1 MFKRGSYP
9 IGRNHFVKS
18 EKIDM
23 LFRKVVAA
31 GFISHYS
38 YSFFSFFPF
47 PFTMATIP
55 FAGFT
60 YHPYQEEA
68 ITWMRAREAADA
80 RFVHGGILADEM
92 GLGKTYMTI
101 GLLLGDAAPSKTLL
115 IVPPVLQP
123 QWTEALT
130 KSAIPH
136 RVLKTGNK
144 FQEVAGT
151 RACSVVLATY
161 ERALR
166 SGTLLNAEAFDRII
180 CDEGHMLRNGPKTKR
195 FCIIAGIAAPRR
207 WILSGTPIQNHRA
220 EFGNLMRFLGMSM
233 EVYIKTPIA
242 DIAREIL
249 MRRVVGDVRDAV
261 VGFPDERPTH
271 TIYPVVMPLESEEER
286 VFAALVGRMEH
297 AIEAHAS
304 SAIVLELYLRI
315 RQFIA
320 HPAIYTDAMRRKYG
334 DDYKRAGWT
343 GTASKATAFR
353 NYLAVATKE
362 PTIVFGNFR
371 GELDV
376 AETELRRAG
385 YGVWGIR
392 GGMSDSQRVGVITE
406 SKAAAEAGK
415 PVAIVIQIV
424 AGGAGLNLQHCSR
437 VCFLS
442 SHWNPAVV
450 DQAIA
455 RAYRMGQAR
464 AVSVVH
470 FLLADDAERN
480 LDRRIA
486 NMHAAKRLVAESIHP
501 KLVCDT
507 VVDKTR
513 LIAVLDEAAPKH
525 LDMPMAAFGVEDD
538 ESE

>member
-1 MFKRGSYP
+1 
-9 IGRNHFVKS
+9 
-18 EKIDM
+18 
-23 LFRKVVAA
+23 
-31 GFISHYS
+31 
-38 YSFFSFFPF
+38 
-47 PFTMATIP
+47 MATVP
-55 FAGFT
+55 FEGFA

-68 ITWMRAREAADA
+68 IAWMRAREAESA
-80 RFVHGGILADEM
+80 RFVRGGILADEM

-101 GLLLGDAAPSKTLL
+101 GLLLGDVAASKTLL

-136 RVLKTGNK
+136 RVLKAGNK

-151 RACSVVLATY
+151 RTCSVVLATY

-166 SGTLLNAEAFDRII
+166 SGPLLNGEAFDRII
-180 CDEGHMLRNGPKTKR
+180 CDEGHMLRNGHKTKR
-195 FCIIAGIAAPRR
+195 FRIIAGIAAARR

-220 EFGNLMRFLGMSM
+220 EFGNLMRFLGMNM
-233 EVYIKTPIA
+233 DTYIKTPNA

-249 MRRVVGDVRDAV
+249 LRRVVGDVRDV
-261 VGFPDERPTH
+261 VIGFPDERPTH
-271 TIYPVVMPLESEEER
+271 TIYPVVMPMGSEEES

-297 AIEAHAS
+297 AIEVNAS
-304 SAIVLELYLRI
+304 SALILELYLRI

-334 DDYKRAGWT
+334 DGYKRAGWT

-353 NYLAVATKE
+353 NYIATANKE

-371 GELDV
+371 SELDI

-385 YGVWGIR
+385 YSVWGIR
-392 GGMSDSQRVGVITE
+392 GGMSDSQRVDVITE
-406 SKAAAEAGK
+406 SKAAVEAGK
-415 PVAIVIQIV
+415 PAAIVIQIV

-455 RAYRMGQAR
+455 RAYRMGQTR

-470 FLLADDAERN
+470 FLLADGAERN

-486 NMHAAKRLVAESIHP
+486 AMHGSKRLVAEAIHP

-507 VVDKTR
+507 VVDKTH
-513 LIAVLDEAAPKH
+513 LLEVLDEAAPKH
-525 LDMPMAAFGVEDD
+525 LDMMGAAFGGD
-538 ESE
+538 ESD